1 MEDMAIGSR
10 ARRLVLLRLQ
20 SAGFTLVELMT
31 VVAITGILA
40 AVGVTLIR
48 GHLNVAKANRALSG
62 IAAIRAAE
70 EAFRAENGRYL
81 DCSGSTAKWYPM
93 LVPGKAK
100 YEWHQT
106 GHVDG
111 PCWATLPVT
120 NTSPTQYGFLLN
132 AGTPNT
138 AFPTTFQTAQA
149 PTLTASPD
157 PWYIIQVKGDIDG
170 NGVPMLGIATSFNG
184 EVYLEREGE

>member
-1 MEDMAIGSR
+1 MPIGSR
-10 ARRLVLLRLQ
+10 GRRLVLRRLH

-70 EAFRAENGRYL
+70 ESFRAENGRYL
-81 DCSGSTAKWYPM
+81 DCSGTTKKWYPM
-93 LVPGKAK
+93 VEPGKSK

-106 GHVDG
+106 GHIDG
-111 PCWATLPVT
+111 ARWALLPVT
-120 NTSPTQYGFLLN
+120 DTSPTQYGFLLN

-138 AFPTTFQTAQA
+138 AYPTSFETAQDPA
-149 PTLTASPD
+149 LTPSPD
-157 PWYIIQVKGDIDG
+157 PWYIIQVKGDLDG
-170 NGVPMLGIATSFNG
+170 DKIPMLGLATSFNG
-184 EVYLEREGE
+184 EVYLEHEGE